1 VAVSGASLSARPTI
15 ALVRDLCAALEADG
29 VRYCHWK
36 SNAFLDRSRTGDND
50 LDLLIDRADADRFAA
65 LTQRL
70 GFKLTIDPARGL
82 PGVLSYYGFDGDA
95 ERLVHV
101 HAHFQ
106 LIVGDDLTKNYRIP
120 LERAFLESARRDGEL
135 RVPSPE
141 LELMLLAIRLVLK
154 HCTWDAI
161 ATRRGPVPGS
171 ARAELA
177 FLRERADPAVLR
189 ATTAAWLPT
198 FEQGVLDDCLAA
210 LRPGASRLR
219 GVRAGRRLVPA
230 LHACARR
237 SRRADVGL
245 KAWRRA
251 TGIGRRAVARPAPR
265 KRLAAGGAMIAIV
278 GADGAGKSTA
288 VEGLAAW
295 LGRSFA
301 VTRVHLGRPPRSRTT
316 RLLRIALLA
325 PFVPARLLRGR
336 PASDADASWARSRQ
350 RAILAVALARDRYLV
365 FVGARRIATNG
376 GLVICDRFPVPQ
388 LQLMDAPRVERLLPG
403 AGMLARLE
411 RRYYRA
417 MRADLLIVLR
427 VDPEIAVARKPDE
440 PADFVRTRWREI
452 WDVDWSAVPAQ
463 VIDASQPADVV
474 LAQLKT
480 LIWARL

>member
-1 VAVSGASLSARPTI
+1 MAVSGSSLSVRP
-15 ALVRDLCAALEADG
+15 ASSLVRDLCAALEAEG

-36 SNAFLDRSRTGDND
+36 SNAFLERSRSGEND

-65 LTQRL
+65 VTHGL
-70 GFKLTIDPARGL
+70 GFKLALNPARGL
-82 PGVLSYYGFDGDA
+82 PGVLDYYGFDGEL

-120 LERAFLESARRDGEL
+120 VERAFLEQARDDGGIL
-135 RVPSPE
+135 VPPAE
-141 LELMLLAIRLVLK
+141 LELLLLAIRLVLK
-154 HCTWDAI
+154 HCTWDAL
-161 ATRRGPVPGS
+161 ATRRGPVPAS

-177 FLRERADPAVLR
+177 YLRERADPAVLR
-189 ATTAAWLPT
+189 EVTAAWLPAV
-198 FEQGVLDDCLAA
+198 GPDVLEECLAA
-210 LRPGASRLR
+210 LEPGASRLR

-237 SRRADVGL
+237 PRAADVGL
-245 KAWRRA
+245 KASRRA
-251 TGIGRRAVARPAPR
+251 TGIARRVIARPAPR
-265 KRLAAGGAMIAIV
+265 KGLAAGGAVIAIV

-288 VEGLAAW
+288 VEGLAGW
-295 LGRSFA
+295 LGKTFA

-316 RLLRIALLA
+316 RLLRVAVLA
-325 PFVPARLLRGR
+325 PFVPGRLLRGR
-336 PASDADASWARSRQ
+336 PAAEADASWARSRQ
-350 RAILAVALARDRYLV
+350 RAVLAVALARDRYLA
-365 FVGARRIATNG
+365 FTGARRIATNG

-388 LQLMDAPRVERLLPG
+388 LRLMDSPRVERLLPG
-403 AGMLARLE
+403 SRMLARME

-417 MRADLLIVLR
+417 MSPDILVVLR

-452 WDVDWSAVPAQ
+452 WDVDWSSVPAH
-463 VIDASQPADVV
+463 VVDAGQPADVV

-480 LIWARL
+480 LVWARL